1 MNPLLCLFQYL
12 KDFNLQLY
20 SETMINDREVSLGW
34 TCYCLIQLRNKMFS
48 RKTVCQGLYIDKT
61 CFPDVF
67 FDSPLNTDT
76 RIIRTLWHVPLV
88 SVLTGFHCTVTS
100 LRSLLTNKNFQHSQK
115 ARKMIFMGL
124 LGRCSL
130 SPRVSLSH
138 ALFFL
143 APVTSKHLLCRLRC

>member
-1 MNPLLCLFQYL
+1 MNLLLL
-12 KDFNLQLY
+12 
-20 SETMINDREVSLGW
+20 
-34 TCYCLIQLRNKMFS
+34 QLRNKMFS

-138 ALFFL
+138 ACSFL
-143 APVTSKHLLCRLRC
+143 HLSPPSTCCAGYDVKNTFNCLIIGKFRR